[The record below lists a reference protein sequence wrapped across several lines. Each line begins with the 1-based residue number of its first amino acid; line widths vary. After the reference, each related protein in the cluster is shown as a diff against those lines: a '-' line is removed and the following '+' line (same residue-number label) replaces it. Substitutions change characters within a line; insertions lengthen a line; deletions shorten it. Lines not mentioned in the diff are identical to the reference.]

1 MKTVN
6 TKVFCIENPIIQDEM
21 HLIGFAEMAVPV
33 SKAGSVGNNNRVG
46 AKYPR
51 KFRQCVRSLQRHDR
65 QTVRSKHHVLP
76 TLAPLQYTAIV
87 KALIDGGVKVV
98 ETAGF

>member
-33 SKAGSVGNNNRVG
+33 SKAGSVGNNNRAG

-51 KFRQCVRSLQRHDR
+51 
-65 QTVRSKHHVLP
+65 
-76 TLAPLQYTAIV
+76 
-87 KALIDGGVKVV
+87 
-98 ETAGF
+98 